1 MLTGVVPPEQ
11 LAEIMADI
19 LGSSN
24 QSMWERLSSI
34 PEATLA
40 GYLTKE
46 HPQLSALVLTKV
58 SPSCAAKVIGLLPRD
73 FRNSLMR
80 RMMNLR
86 AVPEPTTRILEK
98 VLHDE
103 PLVNVG
109 RSSKADTNARIA
121 EIINK
126 MEREQME
133 DVLGSL
139 AEVRPKEAEALRGML
154 FSFEDIIKL
163 DSKARMH
170 SVRQGPDRAGGACF
184 EGNGR

>member
-1 MLTGVVPPEQ
+1 
-11 LAEIMADI
+11 
-19 LGSSN
+19 
-24 QSMWERLSSI
+24 
-34 PEATLA
+34 
-40 GYLTKE
+40 
-46 HPQLSALVLTKV
+46 
-58 SPSCAAKVIGLLPRD
+58 
-73 FRNSLMR
+73 MR
-80 RMMNLR
+80 RMTNLR
-86 AVPEPTTRILEK
+86 TVPEPATRILEK
-98 VLHDE
+98 VLHDDL
-103 PLVNVG
+103 LVDVG

-163 DSKARMH
+163 DRKLEST
-170 SVRQGPDRAGGACF
+170 SVRQSPDRAGGACF